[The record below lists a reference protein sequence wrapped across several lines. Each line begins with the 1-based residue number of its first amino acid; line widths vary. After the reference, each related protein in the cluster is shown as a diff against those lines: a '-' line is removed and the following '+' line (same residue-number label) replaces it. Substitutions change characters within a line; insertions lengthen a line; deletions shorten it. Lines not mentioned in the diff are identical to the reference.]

1 MKTLKILEYF
11 ILHYSLL
18 LSKQNMFTIEN
29 LTIFN
34 EVMIKCVRKDKNT
47 VYLLFLAENS
57 SFRTFPL
64 LNFFSVFSLPN
75 PGDLHP
81 FL

>member
-29 LTIFN
+29 PTIFN
-34 EVMIKCVRKDKNT
+34 EVMIKCVRKDKKHCIFT
-47 VYLLFLAENS
+47 IS
-57 SFRTFPL
+57 SKKFEF
-64 LNFFSVFSLPN
+64 
-75 PGDLHP
+75 
-81 FL
+81 